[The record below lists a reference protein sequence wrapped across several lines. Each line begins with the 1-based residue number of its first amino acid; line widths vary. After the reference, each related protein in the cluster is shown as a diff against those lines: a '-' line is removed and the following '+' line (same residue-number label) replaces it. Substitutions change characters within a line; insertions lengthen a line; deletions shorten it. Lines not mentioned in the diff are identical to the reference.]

1 MYNLFWNLYKSIG
14 NKRTHFFAFGI
25 VLIVVLLWV
34 ASSLKFDED
43 ISKLIPSNLKNEK
56 LQKVLK
62 HANFADKIIV
72 NISLENKGS
81 FEDLI
86 DCANIFTDSISANY
100 NDFIKDIKGKVN
112 EETALETIDFVYDNL
127 PFFLTIEDYNSID
140 SKISK
145 DSIDALTAINFKT
158 LVSPSGFISK
168 KIILKDPLGISFAGL
183 KKLSQLGF
191 TNDFK
196 LKDGFLVDIREKNIL
211 LFINP
216 VFTTENTN
224 ENQIFVDNLYQLQK
238 HLNNSFNSRVRLSYF
253 GGPLIA
259 VANAEQIKSDI
270 KYTVS
275 IALSVLLLLFIFF
288 YRKLT
293 IPIILFIPTLFG
305 ALLAISFLSF
315 IRTEISA
322 ISLGIG
328 AVLLGVTLDYSLHIL
343 THLRNN
349 ETIESLYKNISKP
362 ILMSSLTTALAFLCL
377 LFIQS
382 QALQDLGI
390 FAAISVFGA
399 SVCALIFIPLVYK
412 PKRIIHINKIT
423 LIDRLSDYKFDK
435 SKGLIGLVSTL
446 LIVSFFTFSKVPF
459 NNDLS
464 KLNYTSPELKI
475 AEIELDSLLN
485 LSSKSLYVIAFGET
499 PESVLKSNDFIYN
512 KLLKF
517 KEDSLILDFNSI
529 SALVSSQNTQ
539 KRKIDNWNNFWTIDK
554 KATVKK
560 HLIES
565 GAKIGFK
572 HSTFDTFYSLLDK
585 KFNNIELNDY
595 SKITSIPIDDFISLN
610 DNFVSIS
617 SIVIVADHQIALLQ
631 ETFNTQQDIVVIDRK
646 AINEDLLG
654 NLKNDFHNLIIYS
667 LVVILIILLLFYRNL
682 KLTLVTII
690 PILIT
695 WFLTLGLMGLFKLE
709 FNIFSIIIST
719 FIFGLGI
726 DYSIFMTA
734 GLQSQTKN
742 KITTIATFRASI
754 ILSVISTILGVGV
767 LLFAKHPALH
777 SLALISII
785 GITSAMFI
793 SFIIQ
798 PILYRLFI
806 SNFKKEIP
814 DKIN

>member
-1 MYNLFWNLYKSIG
+1 
-14 NKRTHFFAFGI
+14 
-25 VLIVVLLWV
+25 
-34 ASSLKFDED
+34 
-43 ISKLIPSNLKNEK
+43 
-56 LQKVLK
+56 
-62 HANFADKIIV
+62 
-72 NISLENKGS
+72 
-81 FEDLI
+81 
-86 DCANIFTDSISANY
+86 
-100 NDFIKDIKGKVN
+100 
-112 EETALETIDFVYDNL
+112 
-127 PFFLTIEDYNSID
+127 
-140 SKISK
+140 
-145 DSIDALTAINFKT
+145 
-158 LVSPSGFISK
+158 
-168 KIILKDPLGISFAGL
+168 
-183 KKLSQLGF
+183 
-191 TNDFK
+191 
-196 LKDGFLVDIREKNIL
+196 
-211 LFINP
+211 
-216 VFTTENTN
+216 
-224 ENQIFVDNLYQLQK
+224 
-238 HLNNSFNSRVRLSYF
+238 
-253 GGPLIA
+253 
-259 VANAEQIKSDI
+259 
-270 KYTVS
+270 
-275 IALSVLLLLFIFF
+275 
-288 YRKLT
+288 
-293 IPIILFIPTLFG
+293 
-305 ALLAISFLSF
+305 
-315 IRTEISA
+315 
-322 ISLGIG
+322 
-328 AVLLGVTLDYSLHIL
+328 
-343 THLRNN
+343 
-349 ETIESLYKNISKP
+349 
-362 ILMSSLTTALAFLCL
+362 MSSLTTALAFLCL

-412 PKRIIHINKIT
+412 SKRIIHINKIT
-423 LIDRLSDYKFDK
+423 FIDRLSDYKFDK
-435 SKGLIGLVSTL
+435 SKVLIGLVSTL
-446 LIVSFFTFSKVPF
+446 LIISFFTFSKVPF

-572 HSTFDTFYSLLDK
+572 HTTFDTFYSLLDK

-667 LVVILIILLLFYRNL
+667 LVVIIIILLLFYRNL

-709 FNIFSIIIST
+709 FNIFSI
-719 FIFGLGI
+719 
-726 DYSIFMTA
+726 SIC
-734 GLQSQTKN
+734 SK
-742 KITTIATFRASI
+742 S
-754 ILSVISTILGVGV
+754 
-767 LLFAKHPALH
+767 
-777 SLALISII
+777 SL
-785 GITSAMFI
+785 
-793 SFIIQ
+793 
-798 PILYRLFI
+798 
-806 SNFKKEIP
+806 
-814 DKIN
+814 